1 MGAKTAFGE
10 ACALVETALAGEFR
24 RQAVSELSGAPNLAR
39 ALTRLRDGLAAHV
52 LAAGGRKVSFGG
64 VIADFDRRTR
74 ADGFH
79 VLHDWDGKAD
89 RVNPDTIPVDV
100 LNYLIARGGDGE
112 PDPAV
117 VAILLDYY
125 LFNLLC
131 LLSLRIW
138 DAGGADDNLERLGR
152 LLERLQSPDGS
163 GHKFAS
169 HSGTLM
175 LIATAHFELEERG
188 YQALLE
194 KVKTLNAV
202 HRATIALDH
211 AGSMGCHLRFGYEA
225 TYGRDTVLMRS
236 DNVADYPWLSF
247 ALATLI
253 DEYSAHRDEAVAEGL
268 LLGLSPDALAFVKTP
283 PFAERFAE
291 FRDDLLERFE
301 AFRPTS
307 DAYSPLSLFFNF
319 SHNVVKGTVI
329 DALWRGVP
337 WNVSLNDLLT
347 AAEPPANT
355 DDAGSAGSQKISL
368 AMTLM
373 GYARRSP
380 DRIGG
385 RLMPAI
391 VYDPRA
397 GRQAFA
403 VAMRK
408 LRSPAA
414 DG

>member
-1 MGAKTAFGE
+1 MP
-10 ACALVETALAGEFR
+10 
-24 RQAVSELSGAPNLAR
+24 VSTQSI
-39 ALTRLRDGLAAHV
+39 GLAPE
-52 LAAGGRKVSFGG
+52 SFARFGDLLRFLRCRAQLTQRDLS
-64 VIADFDRRTR
+64 IAVGYNFAQISRLEQGQRR
-74 ADGFH
+74 
-79 VLHDWDGKAD
+79 
-89 RVNPDTIPVDV
+89 
-100 LNYLIARGGDGE
+100 

-117 VAILLDYY
+117 VAVLLDYY
-125 LFNLLC
+125 LFNILC

-163 GHKFAS
+163 GHRFAS
-169 HSGTLM
+169 HAGTLM
-175 LIATAHFELEERG
+175 LIATAHFELDERG
-188 YQALLE
+188 SQPLLE
-194 KVKTLNAV
+194 KVTTHNAV

-253 DEYSAHRDEAVAEGL
+253 DEYAARRDEAVAEGL

-283 PFAERFAE
+283 PFAERFAV
-291 FRDDLLERFE
+291 FRGELLERFE

-329 DALWRGVP
+329 DALWRGQP
-337 WNVSLNDLLT
+337 WTVGLNDLLT
-347 AAEPPANT
+347 AT
-355 DDAGSAGSQKISL
+355 DEHGPTRPWQPSPTNADDPRPVSSQKIPL
-368 AMTLM
+368 ATTLM

-403 VAMRK
+403 VAMRR

-414 DG
+414 GG

>member
-1 MGAKTAFGE
+1 M
-10 ACALVETALAGEFR
+10 
-24 RQAVSELSGAPNLAR
+24 
-39 ALTRLRDGLAAHV
+39 
-52 LAAGGRKVSFGG
+52 LAAGGRTVSFDGFA
-64 VIADFDRRTR
+64 ADFDRRTR

-100 LNYLIARGGDGE
+100 LNYLIAIGGAGP

-125 LFNLLC
+125 LFNILC

-138 DAGGADDNLERLGR
+138 DAGGADDNLQRLGR
-152 LLERLQSPDGS
+152 LLEGLQSRDGS
-163 GHKFAS
+163 GHRFAS
-169 HSGTLM
+169 HAGTLI
-175 LIATAHFELEERG
+175 LIATAHFELVERG
-188 YQALLE
+188 YQSLLE
-194 KVKTLNAV
+194 KVMMLNRV

-225 TYGRDTVLMRS
+225 TYGRDTVLMRN

-253 DEYSAHRDEAVAEGL
+253 DEYTASRDEAVAEGL

-283 PFAERFAE
+283 PFAERFAAY
-291 FRDDLLERFE
+291 RDELVERFE
-301 AFRPTS
+301 AFRPA
-307 DAYSPLSLFFNF
+307 DGAYSPLSFFFNF
-319 SHNVVKGTVI
+319 SHNVVKGIVV
-329 DALWRGVP
+329 DALRRGLACT
-337 WNVSLNDLLT
+337 VSLNDLLT
-347 AAEPPANT
+347 ATDESRRTQPWQPPQTNT
-355 DDAGSAGSQKISL
+355 DEHGPASSQKISL
-368 AMTLM
+368 ATTLM

-380 DRIGG
+380 DRIAG

-408 LRSPAA
+408 LRAA
-414 DG
+414 AAGRVS